1 MSAVSHPYLP
11 HTEAD
16 RREMLAALG
25 LDGVE
30 GLFAGIPAEV
40 RLNRPLDLPPGLSEP
55 EAVARI
61 TALAARN
68 AGPGRF
74 ACFLGGGAYDHHVPA
89 AVGHLVSRGE
99 FLTSYTPYQAEISQG
114 TLQAIY
120 EFQSMICALTG
131 LDVANASVY
140 DGASALAEAA
150 LMACRVTGRRR
161 LLVSAAVHP
170 AHRRVLKTYASGPAL
185 PVEEVPARGGATD
198 PAALGAA
205 LARGEPAA
213 AVIVQEPNHLGLLEP
228 VEDLAATARAAG
240 ALFVTSVDPI
250 SLGILEPPGS
260 YGADIAVGEGQPL
273 GLGLGFGGPYLGFL
287 AAREAFLRQLPGR
300 IAGRTVDARGRR
312 GFVLTLQARE
322 QHIRR
327 EKATSNI
334 CSNQALMALAATVY
348 LSLMGPEGL
357 RCVADLC
364 LEKAHYAAG
373 RLTAVPGVSL
383 AFDRPFFKE
392 FALRLPRPAAAVLAG
407 LAERG
412 FLAGPDLAP
421 LGPETAGCILVAV
434 TEKRTR
440 AEIDALAAALEEV
453 CR

>member
-16 RREMLAALG
+16 RREMLSALG
-25 LDGVE
+25 LDGVDA
-30 GLFAGIPAEV
+30 LFADIPAEV

-55 EAVARI
+55 EAVAWI
-61 TALAARN
+61 GGLAARN

-74 ACFLGGGAYDHHVPA
+74 TCFLGGGAYDHHVPA
-89 AVGHLVSRGE
+89 AVGHIVSRGE

-120 EFQSMICALTG
+120 EYQSMICALTG
-131 LDVANASVY
+131 MDAANASIY

-161 LLVSAAVHP
+161 LLVSTAVHP
-170 AHRRVLKTYASGPAL
+170 AHRRVLKTYASGPGL
-185 PVEEVPARGGATD
+185 PLEEVPARGGATD
-198 PAALGAA
+198 PAALEAA
-205 LARGEPAA
+205 LALGEPPA
-213 AVIVQEPNHLGLLEP
+213 AVIVQEPNYLGLLEP
-228 VEDLAATARAAG
+228 VEELAAAARAAG
-240 ALFVTSVDPI
+240 ALFVAGVDPL
-250 SLGILEPPGS
+250 SLGLLEPPAA

-273 GLGLGFGGPYLGFL
+273 GLGLNFGGPYLGFL
-287 AAREAFLRQLPGR
+287 AAREAFLRQIPGR

-348 LSLMGPEGL
+348 LSLMGPDGL
-357 RCVADLC
+357 RRAAELC
-364 LEKAHYAAG
+364 LEKAHYAAD
-373 RLTAVPGVSL
+373 RLTAIPGVSL

-392 FALRLPRPAAAVLAG
+392 FPLRLPRSAAAVQAG
-407 LAERG
+407 LRERG
-412 FLAGPDLAP
+412 LLAGPDLSP
-421 LGPETAGCILVAV
+421 LGPELADCLLVAV